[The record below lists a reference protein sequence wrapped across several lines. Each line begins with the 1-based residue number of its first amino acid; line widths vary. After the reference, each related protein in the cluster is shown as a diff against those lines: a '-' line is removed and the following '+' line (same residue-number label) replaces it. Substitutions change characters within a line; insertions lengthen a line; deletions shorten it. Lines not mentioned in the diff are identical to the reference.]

1 MLPSLTVAFITG
13 LLVGSQIPY
22 FPLVTSFLLLLVGLG
37 AVALEQFNRVSVPK
51 VTWHYG
57 ILLVGVLY
65 WLVVVNLTAHAPI
78 AEDPSDAT
86 IEVTGRIV
94 APVQQAP
101 DRLVMIIRS
110 DNPVDASAPSRHVRL
125 TWRTP
130 ERVFF
135 QGDRVG
141 FRAIVRR
148 PSGSLNPGGFSYG
161 VYLERQGIDAI
172 ATVTGPNAVQFLE
185 SGYAHAWWAIW
196 TLFDQWRGNIRLA
209 AVQTLSQPALGLY
222 TGIIIGDRGYLDPE
236 LRDQFMT
243 TGTVHLLSI
252 SGSHLGL
259 VALLIFSL
267 VRWATILL
275 PSDWLLAMSRKITPT
290 RIAALCTLIPVAGY
304 ACLAGAELATIRSL
318 LMVTVG
324 LSAIWLGQER
334 RLFHALSAAAV
345 VILLHDPQALF
356 DISFQLSFLSVIAMA
371 GWLSRQTVV
380 DQEEL
385 LNESS
390 KPSYVRTCIR
400 WGRDSIVMSGVVTL
414 MTLPLVA
421 YYFYQLPWLGLFT
434 NVVAVP
440 LMGILLV
447 PIGLVSAVWEI
458 AIGGVILPL
467 ATLNQWM
474 LDCFVMA
481 IRWIS
486 MLSGGEWHVAA
497 PSVFTMVLFYGCLT
511 LLWQR
516 VGGTAF
522 RWTVSAGVLLVL
534 LWWAWSPR
542 MFLDGDHFRVTF
554 LDVGQGDSAVIELP
568 DGQVILIDGGATYER
583 FDMGRAVVAPFLWN
597 RGIRT
602 IDQVIGT
609 HPQLDHVGGLAW
621 VVRHFVVKQYW
632 GSGET
637 REELFYRR
645 LQESLASQG
654 LQEGVVSEG
663 QEIVSSGPCRLV
675 VLNPKRERYLTMPSH
690 ESRAGGQALNNRS
703 VVTRLTCGN
712 HTMLFA
718 ADVEHTSLSR
728 MSRSP
733 FHSPVDVLKVPHHGA
748 VSSLN
753 YAWVASLHPQY
764 AVFSAGRHNSYRHPA
779 DAVLDA
785 YKSEGSMVLRTDHD
799 GGVWFTG
806 RASGDT
812 LHVHR
817 ASDLVLQ
824 PTNSASC
831 LLPCEKANWIRIWQ
845 QWRDGH

>member
-1 MLPSLTVAFITG
+1 MLPSLTVAFIVG

-22 FPLVTSFLLLLVGLG
+22 FPLSASFLLFFAALG
-37 AVALEQFNRVSVPK
+37 AIVLERLNRFTIRQATWLYGALLMGAVYWAVA
-51 VTWHYG
+51 
-57 ILLVGVLY
+57 
-65 WLVVVNLTAHAPI
+65 VNLAPH
-78 AEDPSDAT
+78 DPMVDHSSDAV
-86 IEVTGRIV
+86 IEVIGRIV

-110 DNPVDASAPSRHVRL
+110 DAASGTSRDVRL

-130 ERVFF
+130 DRLFY
-135 QGDRVG
+135 QGDRVR
-141 FRAIVRR
+141 FRAMLRR
-148 PSGSLNPGGFSYG
+148 PSGSLNPGGFDYA
-161 VYLERQGIDAI
+161 VYLERQGIDVI
-172 ATVTGPNAVQFLE
+172 ATVTGSEAVQFLE
-185 SGYAHAWWAIW
+185 SGRAHAWWAIW
-196 TLFDQWRGNIRLA
+196 NQFDRWRSSIRLA
-209 AVQTLSQPALGLY
+209 ALQTLPQPALGLY
-222 TGIIIGDRGYLDPE
+222 VGIIIGDRGYLDTD
-236 LRDQFMT
+236 LRDQFMV

-259 VALLIFSL
+259 VALLIFAV
-267 VRWATILL
+267 VRWAMILL
-275 PSDWLLAMSRKITPT
+275 PADWLLALSRRITPT
-290 RIAALCTLIPVAGY
+290 RMAAVCTLLPVAGY
-304 ACLAGAELATIRSL
+304 AFLAGAELATMRSL
-318 LMVTVG
+318 LMVAVG

-334 RLFHALSAAAV
+334 RLFHTLSAAAV
-345 VILLHDPQALF
+345 GILLHDPQALF

-371 GWLSRQTVV
+371 GWLSRQRVV
-380 DQEEL
+380 DQEGL

-390 KPSYVRTCIR
+390 ELSYVRTCIR

-414 MTLPLVA
+414 ITLPLVA

-440 LMGILLV
+440 VMGILLV

-458 AIGGVILPL
+458 VIGGAVLPL
-467 ATLNQWM
+467 ATLNQW
-474 LDCFVMA
+474 LLEYFVLV
-481 IRWIS
+481 IRLIS
-486 MLSGGEWHVAA
+486 MVSGGEWHVAA
-497 PSVFTMVLFYGCLT
+497 PSVFTMVLFYACLT

-516 VGGTAF
+516 VGGAAF

-568 DGQVILIDGGATYER
+568 DGQVVLIDGGATYER

-637 REELFYRR
+637 REELFYRH
-645 LQESLASQG
+645 LQESLVTQG

-675 VLNPKRERYLTMPSH
+675 VLNPKRDGCLAMPSQ
-690 ESRAGGQALNNRS
+690 ESHAGGHALNNRS

-718 ADVEHTSLSR
+718 ADVEDNGLLR
-728 MSRSP
+728 MSRSA
-733 FHSPVDVLKVPHHGA
+733 FHSPVEVLKVPHHGA

-753 YAWVASLHPQY
+753 YAWLASLHPQY

-779 DAVLDA
+779 EAVLDA
-785 YKSEGSMVLRTDHD
+785 YKSEGSTVLRTDHD

-817 ASDLVLQ
+817 TSEWMLQ
-824 PTNSASC
+824 PTNSVSC
-831 LLPCEKANWIRIWQ
+831 LLPCEKANWIRIWK